1 MKILIAAI
9 FFVLLNLILFIK
21 ISSEILEKEHLSFD
35 APIMSYFYA
44 LREPTL
50 NAVVIGITT
59 LGSSVVLGSTILATI
74 IILFKKRRRDAL
86 TFSFILLFGII
97 LNLSLKFFFQ
107 RPRPELMPLV
117 NETSFSYPSS
127 HAMNSF
133 IFYLSFYIFILRQP
147 DKPIRNTIL
156 FIITATIILLI
167 GLSRIYLGVHYPSDV
182 LGGFAAGAIWLLS
195 VLLFKKLLKYIKVYK
210 QTS

>member
-1 MKILIAAI
+1 M
-9 FFVLLNLILFIK
+9 N
-21 ISSEILEKEHLSFD
+21 
-35 APIMSYFYA
+35 YFYD
-44 LREPTL
+44 LREPTF
-50 NAVVIGITT
+50 NGIVIGITN
-59 LGSSVVLGSTILATI
+59 LGSSIVLGSAILATI
-74 IILFKKRRRDAL
+74 IILFKKQRKDAL
-86 TFSFILLFGII
+86 TFSFILSFGIL

-147 DKPIRNTIL
+147 DKPVRNIIL
-156 FIITATIILLI
+156 FITTVLIILLI

-195 VLLFKKLLKYIKVYK
+195 VLLFKKLLRYIKVYK
-210 QTS
+210 KD